1 MEFHW
6 DKEFKET
13 RRQVVQ
19 DISICRHYF
28 LQKYCPELL
37 ELLVSMSPLLSPCLL
52 KKFLYG

>member
-6 DKEFKET
+6 DREFKET